1 MKILFVCTG
10 NTCRSPMAE
19 ALAKDFLQKAGRPD
33 VEVESAGLAAYTGE
47 PAAENAVRVMEEIGI
62 DLSGHRSRSLSR
74 YELTETD
81 RFAVMSLSHAAALHE
96 AGVPMEKIV
105 VLGGGVS
112 DPFGGDEQV
121 YRACRDQLKEAVATF
136 LTELLKETGT
146 EDAS

>member
-1 MKILFVCTG
+1 MPPT
-10 NTCRSPMAE
+10 P
-19 ALAKDFLQKAGRPD
+19 
-33 VEVESAGLAAYTGE
+33 GE

-96 AGVPMEKIV
+96 AGVPPWKRSWCSEAACP
-105 VLGGGVS
+105 